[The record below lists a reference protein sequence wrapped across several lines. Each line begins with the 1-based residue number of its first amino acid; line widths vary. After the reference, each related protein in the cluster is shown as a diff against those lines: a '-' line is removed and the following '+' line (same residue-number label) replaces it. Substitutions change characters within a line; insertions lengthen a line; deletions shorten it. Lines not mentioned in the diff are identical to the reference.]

1 MAENENVKSN
11 NASEKAET
19 SESVKNVIDIVSS
32 LLQDDDDNSAQS
44 KKEGK
49 DKNVVDLTPSM
60 VVAEGKKQAPTE
72 EIEDEE
78 DDFKPEPVIPSTPM
92 KEETLDDIIEENRR
106 NAEVKTENVE
116 NVDKSDSLLS
126 SSAIESA
133 KHSFSVLKE
142 FSTDDK
148 NLSLGNGQITLEGIV
163 KETLKPLLKEWLNA
177 NLPQIVE
184 RVVKKEV
191 ANIIDRLDIK

>member
-1 MAENENVKSN
+1 MAEKENVKN
-11 NASEKAET
+11 DAVQEKAEA

-32 LLQDDDDNSAQS
+32 LLQDDDDSAQS
-44 KKEGK
+44 KKEEK
-49 DKNVVDLTPSM
+49 SKNVVDLTPSM
-60 VVAEGKKQAPTE
+60 VVSEGKKPEVE
-72 EIEDEE
+72 EEEEE

-106 NAEVKTENVE
+106 NAEVKSENENV
-116 NVDKSDSLLS
+116 DSLLS

-133 KHSFSVLKE
+133 KNSFSVLKG
-142 FSTDDK
+142 FSADDK
-148 NLSLGNGQITLEGIV
+148 SLSLGDGQITIEAIV
-163 KETLKPLLKEWLNA
+163 KESLKPLLKEWLNA

-184 RVVKKEV
+184 KVVKKEV